1 MSIQRQLLI
10 ILAQPQ
16 RQVLDQQMRRITSM
30 DVANETTSMLN
41 SKNSGSDRGVR
52 RINSPWL
59 VGLKEAKKQQRE
71 IVFCVRSLLK

>member
-1 MSIQRQLLI
+1 
-10 ILAQPQ
+10 
-16 RQVLDQQMRRITSM
+16 M

-71 IVFCVRSLLK
+71 IVFCVRSLLQ